1 MKVFDVYPLNPI
13 EIAKAAGLN
22 VWDAAGQKYLDLYGG
37 HAVISIGH
45 THPHYVQKLTD
56 QLNAVAFYSN
66 SVLNPLQQEL
76 ARLLGEA
83 SDKQDYSLFLC
94 STGAEA
100 NENALKVASFYN
112 NRKKI
117 IAFTGAFHGRTSLAV
132 ACTDNPKIVAPVNQH
147 DIEFLPFNDEDALE
161 SAFKTYGEEIAAVIV
176 ESIQGV
182 GGIQE
187 ATPLFLAKIRE
198 LTSAYDAVFIADE
211 VQCGYGR
218 SGRFYAQDDSNL
230 KADIYTMAKGMGN
243 GYPIA
248 GIVLS
253 PKFTPWHGMLGTTF
267 GGSHLACAA
276 GIAVLEVIKTE
287 NLIDNAKNIGTYL
300 LNELRTFDKTLAV
313 RGRGLMIGIDLP
325 EELKHI
331 RKDLLFKDH
340 IFTGTANPNVI
351 RLLPALNITKKDADF
366 FLEALNKRLSMA

>member
-13 EIAKAAGLN
+13 EIVKASGLN
-22 VWDAAGQKYLDLYGG
+22 VWDVTGQKYLDLYGG

-66 SVLNPLQQEL
+66 SVLNPLQQKL
-76 ARLLGEA
+76 ANLLGEA
-83 SDKQDYSLFLC
+83 SDKEDYSLFLC

-112 NRKKI
+112 KRKKI

-132 ACTDNPKIVAPVNQH
+132 ACTDNPKIVSPANQH
-147 DIEFLPFNDEDALE
+147 DVEFLPFNDEEALE
-161 SAFKTYGEEIAAVIV
+161 HAFKTYGEEIAAVII

-187 ATPLFLAKIRE
+187 ATPLFLTKIRE
-198 LTSAYDAVFIADE
+198 LTTAYNTVFIADE

-218 SGRFYAQDDSNL
+218 SGRFYAQDDSNY

-248 GIVLS
+248 GISLS

-276 GIAVLEVIKTE
+276 GIAVLEVIKAE

-300 LNELRTFDKTLAV
+300 LNELRTFDKALAV

-331 RKDLLFKDH
+331 RKDLLLKDH
-340 IFTGTANPNVI
+340 IFTGAANPNVI
-351 RLLPALNITKKDADF
+351 RLLPSLNITKADADF
-366 FLEALNKRLSMA
+366 FLEALKNRLSMA